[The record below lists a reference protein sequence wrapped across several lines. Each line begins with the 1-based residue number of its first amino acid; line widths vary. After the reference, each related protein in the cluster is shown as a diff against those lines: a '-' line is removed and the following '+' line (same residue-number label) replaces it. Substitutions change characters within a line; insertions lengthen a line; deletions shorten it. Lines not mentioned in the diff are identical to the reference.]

1 MVNQVDAVK
10 RLPVTSLVR
19 QSTFK
24 FVSPPFYISLHAQFR
39 PRTSWFVIRVL

>member
-24 FVSPPFYISLHAQFR
+24 FVSPPFYLFTPNLDPK
-39 PRTSWFVIRVL
+39 PRDL